1 MPPPSAPPDWHDPF
15 ALTPPSDG
23 DDTGWLVTF
32 SDLVLQLFAFVLVAA
47 VCGAAAHSPKASDAT
62 VLSTVAPAR
71 MVVEEPLARMETVPA
86 PAVLA
91 PASAWAG
98 EQPHAAIASTE
109 GSRPSSEEA
118 IISPSD
124 VAAPES
130 DPTALPDSVPD
141 PATRGRMRALGGYLA
156 AYVTAAGLAA
166 DASVDIGDS
175 DVRLALAGNAGF
187 QAASAELRPAGRR
200 LLSEVARLA
209 SAVPDLAIE
218 VAGYTDDVPIKTRAF
233 PSNLELSLARAGR
246 VARELEGDDP
256 TVAVRTVALGFAEH
270 RPIAPNDDAA
280 GRARNRRVELRL
292 SAR

>member
-1 MPPPSAPPDWHDPF
+1 MPPPSAPPDWNDPF

-47 VCGAAAHSPKASDAT
+47 VCGAAARAPKASDAT
-62 VLSTVAPAR
+62 VLSAAEPAR
-71 MVVEEPLARMETVPA
+71 TVVEEPHARIETVPP

-98 EQPHAAIASTE
+98 EQPHAATATAE
-109 GSRPSSEEA
+109 GAKPSNEEA
-118 IISPSD
+118 IVSPRD

-130 DPTALPDSVPD
+130 DPTAPESVPD
-141 PATRGRMRALGGYLA
+141 AATRERMHALGGYLA
-156 AYVTAAGLAA
+156 AYVAAAGLAV
-166 DASVDIGDS
+166 DASVDTGDS

-200 LLSEVARLA
+200 LLGEVARLV
-209 SAVPDLAIE
+209 SAVPELAIE
-218 VAGYTDDVPIKTRAF
+218 VAGYTDDVPINTRAF
-233 PSNLELSLARAGR
+233 PSNLELSLARAAR

-256 TVAVRTVALGFAEH
+256 TVAVRTVALGFGEH
-270 RPIAPNDDAA
+270 RPSAPNDGAA